1 MLSDLQLQSLKKIL
15 GGFTQQELIW
25 TNGYI
30 AGLLAEP
37 LTTVDTTSAVHLKP
51 RKITLAFG
59 TETGNAKRL
68 ATQLATSAKK
78 QGIQVKLTGVDQ
90 YRITDL
96 PKEEY
101 FFLVISTQGD
111 GEPPILAKKFYD
123 YILNNTLDLSKV
135 NFGILGLGD
144 SSYPEFCKTAEDLQA
159 RFTELGGKEFYP
171 VIKCDT
177 DYQTDAENWFSG
189 VINKLSNETASANDL
204 QNLKKSGSSSKKY
217 FQGIVASKINL
228 NDTGSNKETYHIEIL
243 TEDEIE
249 YEPGDALGVIPFNT
263 IQTVHEILNLVKF
276 DPDTIIA
283 TERITAP
290 AEELL
295 KQHLNISYLLKSTVK
310 KYGELTGH
318 SIPEERLGLLDLLKR
333 YPSNI
338 NFEKII
344 GLLTAQAPRLYSVSS
359 SPSGHGTTEIHLT
372 VSKNRFT
379 IETDE
384 KFGVCSE
391 YLSELDINQ
400 TVEFYIQKAKH
411 FKLPDENKDIIMI
424 GPGTG
429 IAPFRSFITERD
441 AVGATGKNWL
451 FFGEQYFIS
460 DFLYQTEIQ
469 SFLQTGSI
477 TNLDLA
483 FSRDQHKKV
492 YVQDRLKEKSAEI
505 FEWLENG
512 AHIYV
517 CGTRDPMYNDVENTL
532 LEILEENGKTR
543 KEAKKY
549 LEELEEEKRFAK
561 DVY

>member
-30 AGLLAEP
+30 AGLLAESP
-37 LTTVDTTSAVHLKP
+37 SAIDQKPTVITKP

-68 ATQLATSAKK
+68 ATHLAASAKK
-78 QGIQVKLTGVDQ
+78 QGVQVKLTGADQ

-101 FFLVISTQGD
+101 FFLIISTQGD

-135 NFGILGLGD
+135 HFGILGLGD
-144 SSYPEFCKTAEDLQA
+144 SSYPEFCKTAEDLQI
-159 RFTELGGKEFYP
+159 RFMELGGKEFYP
-171 VIKCDT
+171 VQKCDT
-177 DYQTDAENWFSG
+177 DYQSDAENWFDG
-189 VINKLSNETASANDL
+189 VINKLSNETLSSDNL
-204 QNLKKSGSSSKKY
+204 QKIKPNSSSKKY
-217 FQGIVASKINL
+217 FQGTVVSKINL
-228 NDTGSNKETYHIEIL
+228 NDIGSNKETYHIEII
-243 TEDEIE
+243 TEDEID

-276 DPDTIIA
+276 DSNTIIT
-283 TERITAP
+283 TERVTAP
-290 AEELL
+290 TEELL
-295 KQHLNISYLLKSTVK
+295 KHHLNISYLLKSTVK
-310 KYGELTGH
+310 KYAALTGH
-318 SIPEERLGLLDLLKR
+318 SISEERLGLLDLLKK
-333 YPSNI
+333 YPSNVD
-338 NFEKII
+338 FEKII
-344 GLLTAQAPRLYSVSS
+344 GILTPQAPRLYSVSS
-359 SPSGHGTTEIHLT
+359 SPNGHGTTEIHVT

-379 IETDE
+379 TENDE
-384 KFGVCSE
+384 KIGVCSE
-391 YLSELDINQ
+391 YLSELDLNQ

-451 FFGEQYFIS
+451 FFGEQHFIS

-492 YVQDRLKEKSAEI
+492 YVQDRLKEKSTEI

-512 AHIYV
+512 AHLYV
-517 CGTRDPMYNDVENTL
+517 CGTRDPMYHDVENTL
-532 LEILEENGKTR
+532 LEILEDNGKTR
-543 KEAKKY
+543 EQARQY
-549 LEELEEEKRFAK
+549 LDELEEEERFAK

>member
-15 GGFTQQELIW
+15 GEFTQQELIW

-30 AGLLAEP
+30 AGLLAESSSVITQKP
-37 LTTVDTTSAVHLKP
+37 TVITKS

-68 ATQLATSAKK
+68 ATQLAASAKK
-78 QGIQVKLTGVDQ
+78 RGIQVKLIGADQ

-101 FFLVISTQGD
+101 FFLIISTQGD

-123 YILNNTLDLSKV
+123 HILNTPLDLSKV
-135 NFGILGLGD
+135 HFGILGLGD
-144 SSYPEFCKTAEDLQA
+144 SSYPEFCKTAEDLQT
-159 RFTELGGKEFYP
+159 RFIELGGKEFYP
-171 VIKCDT
+171 VLKCDT
-177 DYQTDAENWFSG
+177 DYQSDAESWFDT
-189 VINKLSNETASANDL
+189 VINKLSNETFSSDIPQKIKPASP
-204 QNLKKSGSSSKKY
+204 SKKY
-217 FQGIVASKINL
+217 FQGTVVSKINL
-228 NDTGSNKETYHIEIL
+228 NDIGSNKETYHIEII
-243 TEDEIE
+243 TEDEID

-276 DPDTIIA
+276 DPGTILT
-283 TERITAP
+283 TERVTAP

-310 KYGELTGH
+310 KYSALTGH
-318 SIPEERLGLLDLLKR
+318 DITEERLGLLDLLKK
-333 YPSNI
+333 YPSDI
-338 NFEKII
+338 DFEKII
-344 GLLTAQAPRLYSVSS
+344 GILTPQAPRLYSVSS
-359 SPSGHGTTEIHLT
+359 SPSGHGTTEIHVT

-379 IETDE
+379 TESDE
-384 KFGVCSE
+384 KIGVCSE
-391 YLSELDINQ
+391 YLSELDLNQ

-451 FFGEQYFIS
+451 FFGEQQFIS

-492 YVQDRLKEKSAEI
+492 YVQDRLKEKSTEI
-505 FEWLENG
+505 FKWLENG
-512 AHIYV
+512 AHLYV
-517 CGTRDPMYNDVENTL
+517 CGTRDPMYHDVENTL

-543 KEAKKY
+543 EQAKQY
-549 LEELEEEKRFAK
+549 LDELEEEERFAK

>member
-30 AGLLAEP
+30 AGLLAESP
-37 LTTVDTTSAVHLKP
+37 FATDPKP
-51 RKITLAFG
+51 PISSKSRKITLAFG

-78 QGIQVKLTGVDQ
+78 QGIQVKLTGADQ

-123 YILNNTLDLSKV
+123 HILNTQFDLSKV
-135 NFGILGLGD
+135 HFGILGLGD

-159 RFTELGGKEFYP
+159 RFIELGGKEFYP
-171 VIKCDT
+171 IQKCDT
-177 DYQTDAENWFSG
+177 DYQSDAESWFDA
-189 VINKLSNETASANDL
+189 VINKLNNETFSSDIP
-204 QNLKKSGSSSKKY
+204 QKIKPGSPSKKY
-217 FQGIVASKINL
+217 FQGTVVSKINL
-228 NDTGSNKETYHIEIL
+228 NDIGSNKETYHIEII
-243 TEDEIE
+243 TEDEID

-263 IQTVHEILNLVKF
+263 IQTVYEILNLVKF
-276 DPDTIIA
+276 GPDTIIT
-283 TERITAP
+283 TERVTAP
-290 AEELL
+290 VEELL

-310 KYGELTGH
+310 KYAALTGH
-318 SIPEERLGLLDLLKR
+318 NILEERLGLLDLLTK
-333 YPSNI
+333 YPSNVD
-338 NFEKII
+338 FEKII
-344 GLLTAQAPRLYSVSS
+344 GILTPQAPRLYSVSS
-359 SPSGHGTTEIHLT
+359 SPNGHGTTEIHVT

-379 IETDE
+379 IESDE
-384 KFGVCSE
+384 KTGVCSE
-391 YLSELDINQ
+391 YLSELDLNQ

-451 FFGEQYFIS
+451 FFGEQHFIS

-492 YVQDRLKEKSAEI
+492 YVQDRMKEKSTEI

-512 AHIYV
+512 AHLYV
-517 CGTRDPMYNDVENTL
+517 CGTRDPMYHGVENTL

-543 KEAKKY
+543 EQAKQY
-549 LEELEEEKRFAK
+549 LDELEEEERFAK